1 MMHRTTPLALILALA
16 ATLGGCAATAPAAPT
31 DLAAQAPSTAATTP
45 EEIVSQQS
53 KAYWNARISANVEA
67 AYAFTSPSYRAV
79 HSFAS
84 SRLKYGAPPAF
95 GEQEIV
101 KVECEPDRCKVT
113 SRFQTFTPLVP
124 NAKLSV
130 AKSEVWLREQD
141 KWWVFVE

>member
-1 MMHRTTPLALILALA
+1 M
-16 ATLGGCAATAPAAPT
+16 AAPP
-31 DLAAQAPSTAATTP
+31 LPLLPPLIWRPRPHPAATTP

-53 KAYWNARISANVEA
+53 KAYWQARISANVEA

-84 SRLKYGAPPAF
+84 YRLKYGAPPAF